1 MWVNPQE
8 TADMVIFTEKI
19 LNGKL
24 HFLCSENKLSPYSK
38 SEQEL
43 QMPMSKLF
51 HSIIIDKKTK
61 IIILKEPI
69 LKRNNR
75 NDIVLISSC
84 LLHYVARGNKVK
96 NNVEFLILKFNDLGF
111 LNHLQLWSDSI
122 SSFWWFV
129 SVEVPFIANCNS

>member
-1 MWVNPQE
+1 MWANPQE

-84 LLHYVARGNKVK
+84 LLHCVARGNKVK